1 LLPCPTA
8 NGVVHSRRLAVCAT
22 IASTR
27 GPSHPQKARASCFA
41 GFPNPIHVSR
51 NTPGFRCLA
60 APVTVPSPP
69 VRESNVRICFRYLSV
84 YSGKSTLARHS
95 QTPRW
100 RAHRGP
106 EIEGLR
112 GLFAH
117 HEMPRSSK
125 LDLRVELKSQS
136 DPRHHRIKL
145 TALRSSTPR
154 DAPGASRTPVQ
165 HVIRPLT

>member
-1 LLPCPTA
+1 
-8 NGVVHSRRLAVCAT
+8 VVHSRRLAVCAT

-69 VRESNVRICFRYLSV
+69 VRESNVCFCFIGIYQYTQGRAPSPATLKLPAGAPTVVLKSKGLAD
-84 YSGKSTLARHS
+84 YSRSM
-95 QTPRW
+95 
-100 RAHRGP
+100 
-106 EIEGLR
+106 
-112 GLFAH
+112 
-117 HEMPRSSK
+117 EMPRSSK
-125 LDLRVELKSQS
+125 LNLRVELKSQS

-145 TALRSSTPR
+145 TALRSSTHR

-165 HVIRPLT
+165 QVIRPLT